1 MRTLEQIFNLF
12 VHDFTPSDRMGCG
25 STTAQGCD
33 EVRPAVIWKA
43 LGMVPGT
50 EIISDRDNYYQYY

>member
-1 MRTLEQIFNLF
+1 MGIVVVPPLRVVMR
-12 VHDFTPSDRMGCG
+12 
-25 STTAQGCD
+25 
-33 EVRPAVIWKA
+33 VRPAVIWKA